1 MRQRHNKKSFFK
13 KLGYLLVLCGGLSA
27 ASPATAQNA
36 GDVLNQ
42 MEPREQAS
50 YIAGVIEGLA
60 FSRFLNERPETAGMQ
75 CIYDW
80 YYESETDRW
89 GMIEQWL
96 ARHPERPA
104 GAMLHV
110 LIGRDCGS

>member
-1 MRQRHNKKSFFK
+1 MLIAHQA
-13 KLGYLLVLCGGLSA
+13 GISA
-27 ASPATAQNA
+27 RCRFWSEHSKRVHAQNA
-36 GDVLNQ
+36 GDVLNE

-60 FSRFLNERPETAGMQ
+60 FSRFLNERPDTTGMQ

-80 YYESETDRW
+80 YYQSETDRW
-89 GMIEQWL
+89 PSIEQWFG
-96 ARHPERPA
+96 RHPDRPV

>member
-1 MRQRHNKKSFFK
+1 MRQVHKTCSSIS
-13 KLGYLLVLCGGLSA
+13 KLGYLLVVGAGLGT
-27 ASPATAQNA
+27 ASVVQAQNA
-36 GDVLNQ
+36 GDVLTEMQ
-42 MEPREQAS
+42 PREQSS

-60 FSRFLNERPETAGMQ
+60 FSRFLNDRPDTTGMQ

-80 YYESETDRW
+80 YYQSETDRW
-89 GMIEQWL
+89 PSIEQWFG
-96 ARHPERPA
+96 RHPDRPV